1 MRKTLLITYILVL
14 ALTMQG
20 KNENPVR
27 SALVS

>member
-20 KNENPVR
+20 KKRILYVR
-27 SALVS
+27 HS